1 MKINYDGNRYNYQ
14 VEINQNYRTFE
25 VHSKHL
31 FSNNYSTITNLNFI
45 ISELSN
51 SLSEKDFI
59 EESTWKVESI
69 NKLDILKEK
78 IEIIFND
85 QKSIVFLESQLDQD
99 RLLGGWNTDIRFN

>member
-78 IEIIFND
+78 IEIIFN
-85 QKSIVFLESQLDQD
+85 LEYKKAIQIEWL
-99 RLLGGWNTDIRFN
+99 F